1 MMEVSRLNQIVPP
14 RFLFRFSFAAKKIV
28 NLPRRSGKLL
38 DLPEICLLPSLAELD
53 HQTDFAHVK
62 LAWNEKGFG
71 ISMEVTGR
79 TQRPEIPKTE
89 NARRDGIELW
99 IDTRNTQSVHRAT
112 KFCHHFLLHPMGTA
126 ANRETPFIRSLPVA
140 RAREENPLP
149 NAELVNVHS
158 EISKSGYLLEAWFPR
173 EVLVGFDPDIQS
185 QIGFHYIVQD
195 SEFGSQTLAVGNE
208 FPFES
213 DPSLWQTVELIA

>member
-1 MMEVSRLNQIVPP
+1 MESSYGSILAILSRSIVL
-14 RFLFRFSFAAKKIV
+14 RSFVIIFSCT
-28 NLPRRSGKLL
+28 RW
-38 DLPEICLLPSLAELD
+38 ELLP
-53 HQTDFAHVK
+53 T
-62 LAWNEKGFG
+62 EKPPLFDR
-71 ISMEVTGR
+71 S
-79 TQRPEIPKTE
+79 
-89 NARRDGIELW
+89 
-99 IDTRNTQSVHRAT
+99 
-112 KFCHHFLLHPMGTA
+112 
-126 ANRETPFIRSLPVA
+126 RSLGPH
-140 RAREENPLP
+140 EENPLP